1 MIGAPNGV
9 NYKSEDLFKMG
20 ISENLQSISNVS
32 QYNDYFY
39 NYITLGM
46 VTNSLFLSSY
56 TFYIQHFVSFRM
68 RFSIPIITE
77 FPSSFYTRISHVI
90 TISTGK
96 LTN

>member
-46 VTNSLFLSSY
+46 VKNSTFFMSNDFSYIPNKLF
-56 TFYIQHFVSFRM
+56 
-68 RFSIPIITE
+68 
-77 FPSSFYTRISHVI
+77 SFYFR
-90 TISTGK
+90 
-96 LTN
+96 LTTYFFL